1 MKHVINFF
9 GKKFNLIVII
19 VSFLFLV
26 NLNSSEAQN
35 FAALGSGTNATVW
48 SVLVFDGDL
57 IVGGEFTTAGGV
69 TVNRIAKWNGT
80 NWSALGTGM
89 NGSVRD
95 LAVFNNELYAVGLF
109 TSAGGVT
116 ANRIAKW
123 NGSTWSALGLGL
135 NNSGYAI
142 HVFGNALYVG
152 GAFTTAGGITVNRIA
167 KWTGAWSALGS
178 GTNSTVYA
186 INDFGNNL
194 IVGGSFTTIGGV
206 PVGRVG
212 RWNGNNWFAMGSGFN
227 NGLIYDFLVHD
238 SVLYAGGTFT
248 SSGSTTTNRLARWT
262 GSNWAQFG
270 GGTNGTVYALGT
282 YLNQIFVGGLYSQ
295 IGGSSITNIARWT
308 GSSFAGLGNTNGSVR
323 ALGEFDANLIAGGWF
338 TNAGGVSANRVA
350 KWGSIPIAPTLV
362 SPPNN
367 SLEVSLTPT
376 LEWIDI
382 PNAFDYRV
390 QLTNDPNF
398 ATTLVNVAGIVPN
411 QYQVPSGILN
421 LGTVYFWRV
430 NARSGMGTSPFSTIW
445 FFTTVVTGVTQTSSE
460 IPAEYMLYNN
470 YPNPFNPATKIK
482 FDIPKGGFVK
492 LTVYDAIGREIEEL
506 ISKELSPGSYETA
519 WNADGYT
526 SGIYFYRLE
535 TRNYIDTKKMM
546 LIK

>member
-1 MKHVINFF
+1 M
-9 GKKFNLIVII
+9 VII
-19 VSFLFLV
+19 LSLLFLV
-26 NLNSSEAQN
+26 SFNNSEAQN

-48 SVLVFDGDL
+48 SVIVFDGDL

-80 NWSALGTGM
+80 NWTALGSGM
-89 NGSVRD
+89 NGNVRD

-109 TSAGGVT
+109 TTAGGVT
-116 ANRIAKW
+116 VNRIAKW
-123 NGSTWSALGLGL
+123 NGTTWSALGLGL
-135 NNSGYAI
+135 NNSGYVLHA
-142 HVFGNALYVG
+142 FGNALYVG
-152 GAFTTAGGITVNRIA
+152 GTFTTAGGITVNSIA

-212 RWNGNNWFAMGSGFN
+212 RWDGNNWFAMGSGFS
-227 NGLIYDFLVHD
+227 NGLIYDFLVKD

-248 SSGSTTTNRLARWT
+248 SSGSTTTNRLATWT
-262 GSNWAQFG
+262 GSNWTQFG
-270 GGTNGTVYALGT
+270 GGANGTVYAFGT
-282 YLNQIFVGGLYSQ
+282 YLNQIFVGGLYTQ

-367 SLEVSLTPT
+367 SLEVTLTPT

-390 QLTNDPNF
+390 QLTDDPNF
-398 ATTLVNVAGIVPN
+398 ATLLINVAGIVPN
-411 QYQVPSGILN
+411 QYQVPSGMLN

-430 NARSGMGTSPFSTIW
+430 NARSGMGTGPFSTIW
-445 FFTTVVTGVTQTSSE
+445 FFTTVVTGVTQTGSE
-460 IPAEYMLYNN
+460 IPAEYKLYNN

-492 LTVYDAIGREIEEL
+492 LVVYDAIGREIEEL
-506 ISKELSPGSYETA
+506 ISKELAPGTYETA
-519 WNADGYT
+519 WNADTYT

-535 TRNYIDTKKMM
+535 TGNYVDTKKMM

>member
-9 GKKFNLIVII
+9 GKKINLIVTII
-19 VSFLFLV
+19 SFLFLISFS
-26 NLNSSEAQN
+26 NSEAQN

-48 SVLVFDGDL
+48 SVIVFDGDL

-69 TVNRIAKWNGT
+69 TVNRIAKWSGT
-80 NWSALGTGM
+80 NWTALGSGM
-89 NGSVRD
+89 NNVVRD
-95 LAVFNNELYAVGLF
+95 LAIFNNELYAVGLF
-109 TSAGGVT
+109 TNAGGVT

-123 NGSTWSALGLGL
+123 NGTSWSALGLGL
-135 NNSGYAI
+135 NNNGYAL
-142 HVFGNALYVG
+142 HAFGNALYVG

-206 PVGRVG
+206 PVGRIG
-212 RWNGNNWFAMGSGFN
+212 RWDGNNWFAMGSGFN
-227 NGLIYDFLVHD
+227 NGLIYDFLVKD

-270 GGTNGTVYALGT
+270 GGANGTVYTFGT
-282 YLNQIFVGGLYSQ
+282 YLNQIFVGGLYTQ

-323 ALGEFDANLIAGGWF
+323 TLGEFDANLIAGGWF

-390 QLTNDPNF
+390 QLTADPNF
-398 ATTLVNVAGIVPN
+398 ATTLINVAGIVPN
-411 QYQVPSGILN
+411 QYQVPSGLLN

-430 NARSGMGTSPFSTIW
+430 NARSGMGTGPFSSIW
-445 FFTTVVTGVTQTSSE
+445 FFTTVVTGVTQTGSE
-460 IPAEYMLYNN
+460 IPAEYKLYNN

-535 TRNYIDTKKMM
+535 TGNYIDTKKMM